1 MQSTVNIWTL
11 PCEVVSFS
19 LEEGEGEGILTAL
32 DLVLA
37 VVTGSAVV
45 DSFRC

>member
-1 MQSTVNIWTL
+1 MNFTL
-11 PCEVVSFS
+11 WSGFFS

-37 VVTGSAVV
+37 VVTGGAVV

>member
-19 LEEGEGEGILTAL
+19 LEDEEREGIL

-37 VVTGSAVV
+37 VVTSSAVV
-45 DSFRC
+45 DSFRS

>member
-19 LEEGEGEGILTAL
+19 LEDGEEEGIL

-37 VVTGSAVV
+37 VITSGAVV
-45 DSFRC
+45 NSFRD